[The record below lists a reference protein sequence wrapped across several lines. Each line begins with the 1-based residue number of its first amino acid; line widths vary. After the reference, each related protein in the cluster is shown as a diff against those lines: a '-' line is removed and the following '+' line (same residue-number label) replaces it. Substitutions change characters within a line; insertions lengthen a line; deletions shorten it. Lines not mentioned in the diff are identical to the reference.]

1 MRFAGEAIQNM
12 QKDRPV
18 VPGFNPDDLQ
28 HTPEL
33 PAPTLRQQYQRDN
46 YILRPRSGVA
56 LLPGGVQG
64 PSQGPN
70 TPIKNYG
77 GQYMPDGSQPSG
89 YKPGPIAA
97 VPAGLLPKVF
107 VKEAIGGMPTAD
119 GTLYKGQ
126 PDPFQENNKIRPSD
140 SDDQFM
146 DVMRS
151 GFV

>member
-1 MRFAGEAIQNM
+1 MRFAGQAIQQAAPIE
-12 QKDRPV
+12 QKPV
-18 VPGFNPDDLQ
+18 LPGFNPEDLKY
-28 HTPEL
+28 TPEL
-33 PAPTLRQQYQRDN
+33 PEPTPQQQYQRDN

-56 LLPGGVQG
+56 MLPNGE
-64 PSQGPN
+64 QGPN
-70 TPIKNYG
+70 TPN
-77 GQYMPDGSQPSG
+77 G
-89 YKPGPIAA
+89 YRPGPVAA

-107 VKEAIGGMPTAD
+107 IKEAMGGIPAAD

-140 SDDQFM
+140 SDNQFM

>member
-1 MRFAGEAIQNM
+1 MRFAGDAIQKYTGDSDVSEYGAAWQRSHQKM
-12 QKDRPV
+12 QQKPV
-18 VPGFNPDDLQ
+18 VPGFNTEDLIE
-28 HTPEL
+28 TPEL
-33 PAPTLRQQYQRDN
+33 PAGHPLFDQNDKSRYIQQQ
-46 YILRPRSGVA
+46 PGSGV
-56 LLPGGVQG
+56 
-64 PSQGPN
+64 
-70 TPIKNYG
+70 
-77 GQYMPDGSQPSG
+77 
-89 YKPGPIAA
+89 AA

-107 VKEAIGGMPTAD
+107 VKEAVGGIPTAD

>member
-1 MRFAGEAIQNM
+1 MRFAGELFRPQPIQ
-12 QKDRPV
+12 D
-18 VPGFNPDDLQ
+18 
-28 HTPEL
+28 T
-33 PAPTLRQQYQRDN
+33 
-46 YILRPRSGVA
+46 VA

-77 GQYMPDGSQPSG
+77 GKYMPDGSQPSG
-89 YKPGPIAA
+89 YKPGPMAA

-107 VKEAIGGMPTAD
+107 VKEAVGGMPTAD